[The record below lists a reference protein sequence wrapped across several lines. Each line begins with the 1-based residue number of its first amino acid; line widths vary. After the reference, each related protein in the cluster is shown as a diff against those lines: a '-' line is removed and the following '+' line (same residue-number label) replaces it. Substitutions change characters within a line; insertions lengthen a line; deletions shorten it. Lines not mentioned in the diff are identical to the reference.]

1 MDITQVQT
9 TLDTFIGGPD
19 EYRAVIILV
28 ILIIVF
34 YWLSQFL
41 AKAIIAAAQRVSS
54 LTEKQ
59 DKHRRVE
66 LYRQVET
73 YLSVTVAVVRVVV
86 VAIGAYIAWRIL
98 APVGSEKL
106 GGSGAAAIGASAFFI
121 VFAGQTLG
129 ILLRDITAGST
140 MIIEKWF
147 NIGDFIKIE
156 PFIDVQGVVE
166 RMTLRSTKLRSLN
179 GEVVWIHNQQIQAV
193 HVTPNALRTLAV
205 DLFVHDRTAAE
216 AAVHDIIAA
225 MPTGPTMLARPLRIK
240 YSERWGDDLW
250 RITVVG
256 QTAPGRE
263 WLIENYFVTAIKAHD
278 DGKEASEKL
287 LVYPPIARFA
297 DPVADNRFKRAVL
310 VKKEK

>member
-1 MDITQVQT
+1 MDIAQIQK

-19 EYRAVIILV
+19 EYRAIIILV
-28 ILIIVF
+28 VLIIFF

-41 AKAIIAAAQRVSS
+41 AKGIIATAQWVSG
-54 LTEKQ
+54 LTDKQ
-59 DKHRRVE
+59 DKHRRIE

-86 VAIGAYIAWRIL
+86 VAIGAYIAWRVL

-147 NIGDFIKIE
+147 NIGDFIKVE

-205 DLFVHDRTAAE
+205 DLFVRDREAAE
-216 AAVHDIIAA
+216 KAVRDIISA

>member
-1 MDITQVQT
+1 MNFEQVQSA
-9 TLDTFIGGPD
+9 LGTFICGPD

-28 ILIIVF
+28 VLIIVF
-34 YWLSQFL
+34 YWLSRFL
-41 AKAIIAAAQRVSS
+41 AKAIIAVAQRVSTH
-54 LTEKQ
+54 TEKQ
-59 DKHRRVE
+59 NGERVI

-73 YLSVTVAVVRVVV
+73 YLSVTVAAVRVIV

-98 APVGSEKL
+98 DPVGSEKL

-147 NIGDFIKIE
+147 NIGDFIKVE
-156 PFIDVQGVVE
+156 PFTDVQGVVE

-179 GEVVWIHNQQIQAV
+179 GEIIWIHNQQIQAV

-205 DLFVHDRTAAE
+205 DLFVKDRVAAE
-216 AAVHDIIAA
+216 KAVHEVIAA

-263 WLIENYFVTAIKAHD
+263 WLIENYFVNAIKTHGED
-278 DGKEASEKL
+278 KEKSEKL
-287 LVYPPIARFA
+287 LIYPPIARFA